1 MRDNNRSPE
10 LADIFRQYGQRYR
23 DENVITAQQYKV
35 MKRIEICRTA
45 VLGGH
50 IEACDQCGHTR
61 NAYNSCRDRHCPKC
75 QTMVKEKWLNNR
87 KAELLPCSYFHNVF
101 TLPHELNSL
110 ILVNKR
116 IMLALLFSAVK
127 ETLQVFAR
135 DPQWRIEGQLGFIS
149 VLHTW
154 NQKLMDH
161 FHLHCIIPAGA
172 LSFDRK
178 RWIDARR
185 KYLFRVQSLA
195 KEFQRRY
202 LNKLEKEY
210 RKGTLS
216 LNGRAGRYKD
226 EQQFLK
232 LLSGLWD
239 KQWITYAKQPFG
251 GPEQV
256 LEYLG
261 RYTHRVAI
269 TNNRII
275 AIDDATIRFRYRDRS
290 DDNKEKELMLN
301 AHEFIRRFLLH
312 VLPNGFTKIRY
323 YGFLA
328 HANKKA
334 CIELIRTLIG
344 ATTAHGQKLVENVQE
359 MMLRLTGI
367 DICCCPQCGKGKMV
381 YLRPIAETAYEDTS

>member
-1 MRDNNRSPE
+1 
-10 LADIFRQYGQRYR
+10 
-23 DENVITAQQYKV
+23 

-45 VLGGH
+45 ALGGH
-50 IEACDQCGHTR
+50 VEACDHCGHTQ

-101 TLPHELNSL
+101 TLPHELNLL
-110 ILVNKR
+110 IMGNKR
-116 IMLALLFSAVK
+116 IMLALLFTAVK

-135 DPQWRIEGQLGFIS
+135 DPQWRLEGQLGFIS

-154 NQKLMDH
+154 NQKLMAH
-161 FHLHCIIPAGA
+161 YHLHCIIPAGA

-178 RWIDARR
+178 KWIGTRT
-185 KYLFRVQSLA
+185 KYLFKVQSLA
-195 KEFQRRY
+195 KEFQKRY
-202 LNKLEKEY
+202 LSKLEKMY
-210 RKGTLS
+210 RKRQLS
-216 LNGRAGRYKD
+216 FNGRLAEYKD
-226 EQQFLK
+226 ENQFQK
-232 LLSGLWD
+232 LLTALWN

-275 AIDDATIRFRYRDRS
+275 AIDNDLVRFKYRDRS
-290 DDNKEKELMLN
+290 DDNKEKELTLS
-301 AHEFIRRFLLH
+301 AYEFIRRFLLH
-312 VLPNGFTKIRY
+312 VLPSGFTKIRY

-328 HANKKA
+328 HANKKT

-344 ATTAHGQKLVENVQE
+344 TTIEYAKNLVEDIQE

-367 DICCCPQCGKGKMV
+367 NIYCCPQCGKGKLV
-381 YLRPIAETAYEDTS
+381 YLGPIGGPAYDDTS